1 MIANLS
7 HNPRVIVAPGH
18 RALAS
23 EIRRF
28 VGASPAVGDWFL
40 KLEGLR
46 EDQAAAL
53 VGQAM
58 KHGGGA
64 LLRQADGGRADALV
78 RLPGDCVDVFLAAL
92 ANEGVGGELLEAIRA
107 TTAAWERSTFELQCG
122 GKTLRLGQRTLLMG
136 IVNVTPDS
144 FSDGGEFLEPGRAVE
159 HGLRLAAEGADLL
172 DIGGESTRPGA
183 EPVDAATECARVVPV
198 VAALARQA
206 GVPVS
211 IDTSKALVAR
221 QAFEAG
227 ATVLND
233 VTALRGDPAMAAAAA
248 QSGYPVVLMHMQGTP
263 RTMQQAPSYG
273 DLMGEI
279 VAFLR
284 ASMARAVEAGVRE
297 EQLVVDPGL
306 GFGKSLA
313 HNLEVLERV
322 GELRSLGRP
331 ILLGPSRKSLIGKVL
346 GVAAN
351 QRLFGTAA
359 TVALGIARGAHILRV
374 HDVAPMSQVARMVD
388 AALGTAWDP
397 GDAPA

>member
-1 MIANLS
+1 MIAKLS
-7 HNPRVIVAPGH
+7 HNPRVIAAPGH
-18 RALAS
+18 RALAD

-64 LLRQADGGRADALV
+64 LLRRAGDGAADALV
-78 RLPGDCVDVFLAAL
+78 RLPGDCVDVFLGAL
-92 ANEGVGGELLEAIRA
+92 ALEGVGNELLEAIRA
-107 TTAAWERSTFELQCG
+107 TIAAWERSTFELRCG
-122 GKTLRLGQRTLLMG
+122 SKALHLGARTLLMG

-144 FSDGGEFLEPGRAVE
+144 FSDGGEFLDPGKAVE
-159 HGLRLAAEGADLL
+159 HGLRLVAEGADLL

-183 EPVDAATECARVVPV
+183 QPVDAATECARVIPV

-211 IDTSKALVAR
+211 IDTSKALVAQ

-233 VTALRGDPAMAAAAA
+233 VTALRGDREMAAAAA
-248 QSGYPVVLMHMQGTP
+248 HSGFPVVLMHMQGTP
-263 RTMQQAPSYG
+263 RTMQQAPRYG
-273 DLMGEI
+273 DLMSEV

-284 ASMARAVEAGVRE
+284 ACMALAVEAGVRE

-313 HNLEVLERV
+313 HNLELLERV

-331 ILLGPSRKSLIGKVL
+331 ILLGPSRKSMIGKVL
-346 GVAAN
+346 GVAAHE
-351 QRLFGTAA
+351 RAFGTAA
-359 TVALGIARGAHILRV
+359 LVALGIARGAHLLRV
-374 HDVAPMSQVARMVD
+374 HDVAAMSQVARMVD
-388 AALGTAWDP
+388 ATLRTAWAP
-397 GDAPA
+397 GNSQG